1 MAILPVLQLPKYQG
15 SVSSILQC
23 KSSKYLPIKK
33 AFFSCTE
40 VKLRE
45 REGRERGE
53 RERGER
59 EERERRERGVASLEI
74 CLDKWT
80 TEDKDY
86 K

>member
-23 KSSKYLPIKK
+23 KS
-33 AFFSCTE
+33 
-40 VKLRE
+40 RE
-45 REGRERGE
+45 RERERERGE
-53 RERGER
+53 RERREREGGER
-59 EERERRERGVASLEI
+59 GERGQRERRETGVASLEI